1 MGNSHIRGKETTWGI
16 VTKLC
21 MWLDIRDVIMCAA
34 FGDDRLMGLGVATGK
49 GSNFTFPHWLASSP
63 LQHSHYRAS
72 VWYEWELLS
81 SFQSEGTL
89 LFVAASSGQ
98 TVLKARLV
106 KSVGKDLSSFWDE
119 LSRVGQ
125 YKDVKTFCILLQQD
139 VADVMLVTTSIY
151 PKPFNR
157 TNRYKSFINYA
168 LTNYQ

>member
-1 MGNSHIRGKETTWGI
+1 
-16 VTKLC
+16 
-21 MWLDIRDVIMCAA
+21 
-34 FGDDRLMGLGVATGK
+34 
-49 GSNFTFPHWLASSP
+49 
-63 LQHSHYRAS
+63 
-72 VWYEWELLS
+72 
-81 SFQSEGTL
+81 
-89 LFVAASSGQ
+89 VAASSGQ